1 MVTSRKE
8 TIIRYIL
15 IALIAA
21 FFVIPL
27 FLVCFFECNFDPPA
41 KKISSVLL
49 FFFR

>member
-8 TIIRYIL
+8 KIVGYIL
-15 IALIAA
+15 VVLISA

-27 FLVCFFECNFDPPA
+27 FLVYFFECNFDPPA
-41 KKISSVLL
+41 KKVASVLL